1 MAACCVR
8 SLTSIPR
15 IKPAD
20 LKAPNADLDGAES
33 AFFKAV
39 LVGLDAAVRR
49 SALDPSPERPI
60 PQHAFVKTGKAKAR
74 EAAGSDEADRT
85 VSAVGFYNGI
95 GGNHFALNAACALL
109 GLRVRVLQS
118 VEINDVANATYRANF
133 PGTQTST
140 GAPWQW
146 VPASG
151 NKKTAPAELRAED
164 WSTPIL
170 DVNELIEGEEEG
182 VAIAD
187 VRRAIAAIA
196 GEGKKKKKG
205 SRAIVVLGAAPG
217 LDRKTAEET
226 TVVVTRGRQIEAVA
240 AWVVQLGDGNV
251 RQRRVL
257 RSVPMP
263 VCEERKVSVR
273 IPKSQTTNAQW
284 EEAARDLRGYLRK
297 HAAETG
303 AGSIS
308 ITGVETRGRFDDP
321 TRFFGALVRT
331 TEEGAAALAKASGR
345 NGVFA
350 VPKGDEGPVVW
361 LSTGTKLEEAQAF
374 ARDRPGLVIRLAV
387 NKRGLGLRVKTE
399 DEERARKEA
408 AGAAVPKQQ
417 GRLYDVSGF
426 DRGTT
431 AGQAELFLRTAG
443 WADVKIIRAIPKR
456 GGILAVVRGQD
467 PPTWEFGVEGAKARI
482 LVSTTRYRTDTNQRW
497 VQAIAQERRKDPGER
512 GTARED
518 ESYTWKEFV
527 QHYGTKQAEK
537 EWSNAG
543 REKEAASGVVPT
555 EQQPAAA
562 GVQNGKGTKGSKVE
576 ENTAS
581 AVRGTYAQAATAS
594 GKKGSAEG
602 KSGKQQ
608 QPQVDEVGQQLKQLQ
623 DENRRLNEK
632 LEGAAKAAEEE
643 RKATQEVIAQNHK
656 LSRRVEELSTL
667 LMSLQEQ
674 VQATNRRAEEREKRE
689 ASPPHA
695 AASLVGGKRRRA
707 MCARITRV
715 PGDGNCQFSA
725 IAEGYGGVDAGDL
738 RQRVVANIE
747 ANTARYWNAMVGE
760 ELAPYTARM
769 RLNGTYGD
777 EVTLCAAAEVLQ
789 CSIWVINA
797 ERRDAIQRW
806 STEGAER
813 TVVVTYLP
821 QHYDSVHL
829 PYTSIQKLEQ
839 AVENALPL
847 TDLFIGRGRARQTE
861 SGDEDIKAPVRAALP
876 ARTQKRRVDEAKAG
890 ELSRPQSDDMVI
902 VTINITSLDT
912 EKLLV
917 VALLKADIVVLQETR
932 VTRVEKAFLSSYLAA
947 YGWNVHWGDDVTMV
961 EGKDG
966 RRQRRPGGVAVMT
979 RQHLKAQRVAPKDES
994 EKRVVE
1000 STRVVHVAIALGDG
1014 KTALHVFSVYGH
1026 SGNGVQVQREREVLL
1041 TEVLGIAAGLGQVPT
1056 LIIGDFNCTAE
1067 TRRGGQVVSN
1077 TLLATKYQGQSTR
1090 GASTKQTRA
1099 RDELLGHLR
1108 TLVHA
1113 GQDRLSAGVPYPLTR
1128 REEKAREAARRRVKR
1143 GHIPET
1149 VANVV
1154 KSNDLSELEVLQNA
1168 LTELEGSQKATFTA
1182 LRQHR
1187 RAQWSH
1193 KMQEAWAHGRGLVFD
1208 YIADRYSS
1216 PLMFLQRDDR
1226 SLTANAVEIDEILR
1240 SEGAWGGIFN
1250 RHDADPA
1257 QQPIPLDYKEA
1268 CRFVGDL
1275 QRFYLAVLRA
1285 RQIKDDREQETS
1297 RHHRLSLYP
1306 WGWKTPSPRRV
1317 SMPVIEAEAI
1327 AQQWKHGSQLWKAV
1341 HWWIR
1346 RLRWAHIGSE
1356 HTVTFVELAVDFE
1369 LTTGVLL
1376 PEATNRRIQPPTA
1389 SGAKPTTARAVLAQH
1404 EVVAGLCMYFDGGSR
1419 QNGTALAVAGAGAVV
1434 YKDGEKIAEARVPL
1448 GRATNNVAE
1457 YNGLIA
1463 GIRLLSEQPPD
1474 VEGHVTVRGDSKV
1487 VIGTV
1492 QGTAMCKPN
1501 LRPYYL
1507 QATAN
1512 MADLSPRFDF
1522 ELEHVPRA
1530 SNVDADALSNAA
1542 MDMVHAE
1549 TNAQEG
1555 TIRAQY
1561 NDYRSSALAKSLSLR
1576 AITGAATRICGM
1588 TWHYG
1593 HVTNVTS
1600 LTALGGGVM
1609 QGISCRAELAP
1620 QTETVLRKMA
1630 QQVPST
1636 SHRSNPFV
1644 KAHEAWAASMHPE
1657 QLYDATWKET
1667 AEWKGREQER
1677 GASGQRSRRPP
1688 TARRPSNAAI
1698 KCEKHDARRCATCK
1712 KRRLPPD
1719 TCCNQ
1724 QHTGHEAG
1732 SLNQSRLQ
1740 FRTARDHR
1748 EQPAGPSFSRNVE

>member
-707 MCARITRV
+707 CTR
-715 PGDGNCQFSA
+715 S
-725 IAEGYGGVDAGDL
+725 
-738 RQRVVANIE
+738 
-747 ANTARYWNAMVGE
+747 
-760 ELAPYTARM
+760 
-769 RLNGTYGD
+769 
-777 EVTLCAAAEVLQ
+777 
-789 CSIWVINA
+789 
-797 ERRDAIQRW
+797 
-806 STEGAER
+806 
-813 TVVVTYLP
+813 
-821 QHYDSVHL
+821 
-829 PYTSIQKLEQ
+829 
-839 AVENALPL
+839 
-847 TDLFIGRGRARQTE
+847 
-861 SGDEDIKAPVRAALP
+861 
-876 ARTQKRRVDEAKAG
+876 
-890 ELSRPQSDDMVI
+890 
-902 VTINITSLDT
+902 
-912 EKLLV
+912 
-917 VALLKADIVVLQETR
+917 
-932 VTRVEKAFLSSYLAA
+932 
-947 YGWNVHWGDDVTMV
+947 
-961 EGKDG
+961 
-966 RRQRRPGGVAVMT
+966 
-979 RQHLKAQRVAPKDES
+979 
-994 EKRVVE
+994 
-1000 STRVVHVAIALGDG
+1000 
-1014 KTALHVFSVYGH
+1014 
-1026 SGNGVQVQREREVLL
+1026 
-1041 TEVLGIAAGLGQVPT
+1041 
-1056 LIIGDFNCTAE
+1056 
-1067 TRRGGQVVSN
+1067 
-1077 TLLATKYQGQSTR
+1077 QSTSKSQEPV
-1090 GASTKQTRA
+1090 AQ
-1099 RDELLGHLR
+1099 
-1108 TLVHA
+1108 
-1113 GQDRLSAGVPYPLTR
+1113 
-1128 REEKAREAARRRVKR
+1128 VKR
-1143 GHIPET
+1143 PASKKI
-1149 VANVV
+1149 
-1154 KSNDLSELEVLQNA
+1154 
-1168 LTELEGSQKATFTA
+1168 TEYMK
-1182 LRQHR
+1182 
-1187 RAQWSH
+1187 
-1193 KMQEAWAHGRGLVFD
+1193 
-1208 YIADRYSS
+1208 
-1216 PLMFLQRDDR
+1216 
-1226 SLTANAVEIDEILR
+1226 
-1240 SEGAWGGIFN
+1240 
-1250 RHDADPA
+1250 
-1257 QQPIPLDYKEA
+1257 
-1268 CRFVGDL
+1268 
-1275 QRFYLAVLRA
+1275 
-1285 RQIKDDREQETS
+1285 
-1297 RHHRLSLYP
+1297 
-1306 WGWKTPSPRRV
+1306 PR
-1317 SMPVIEAEAI
+1317 
-1327 AQQWKHGSQLWKAV
+1327 
-1341 HWWIR
+1341 
-1346 RLRWAHIGSE
+1346 
-1356 HTVTFVELAVDFE
+1356 
-1369 LTTGVLL
+1369 
-1376 PEATNRRIQPPTA
+1376 N
-1389 SGAKPTTARAVLAQH
+1389 
-1404 EVVAGLCMYFDGGSR
+1404 
-1419 QNGTALAVAGAGAVV
+1419 
-1434 YKDGEKIAEARVPL
+1434 
-1448 GRATNNVAE
+1448 
-1457 YNGLIA
+1457 
-1463 GIRLLSEQPPD
+1463 
-1474 VEGHVTVRGDSKV
+1474 
-1487 VIGTV
+1487 
-1492 QGTAMCKPN
+1492 
-1501 LRPYYL
+1501 
-1507 QATAN
+1507 
-1512 MADLSPRFDF
+1512 
-1522 ELEHVPRA
+1522 
-1530 SNVDADALSNAA
+1530 
-1542 MDMVHAE
+1542 
-1549 TNAQEG
+1549 
-1555 TIRAQY
+1555 
-1561 NDYRSSALAKSLSLR
+1561 
-1576 AITGAATRICGM
+1576 
-1588 TWHYG
+1588 
-1593 HVTNVTS
+1593 
-1600 LTALGGGVM
+1600 
-1609 QGISCRAELAP
+1609 
-1620 QTETVLRKMA
+1620 
-1630 QQVPST
+1630 
-1636 SHRSNPFV
+1636 
-1644 KAHEAWAASMHPE
+1644 
-1657 QLYDATWKET
+1657 
-1667 AEWKGREQER
+1667 
-1677 GASGQRSRRPP
+1677 
-1688 TARRPSNAAI
+1688 
-1698 KCEKHDARRCATCK
+1698 
-1712 KRRLPPD
+1712 
-1719 TCCNQ
+1719 
-1724 QHTGHEAG
+1724 
-1732 SLNQSRLQ
+1732 
-1740 FRTARDHR
+1740 
-1748 EQPAGPSFSRNVE
+1748 